1 MHPKSIPFFCTT
13 KIIQSIS
20 TNNLCPKILFMEYKL
35 HNNGKTGKKD
45 IMKHSIPYIIAS
57 IFMFCSSLLASELS
71 NVSRV
76 DNRDIVQLYF
86 SFDKVPAFSMTV
98 NEKRIN
104 LIFQHTQ
111 TLPDLK
117 IFEADGNI
125 VKILPLPK
133 SDEFVLSLFFR
144 YKPQYHRITKSKD
157 DKIVFE
163 VLLGNQFSKSYK
175 DLADRLKGLTVLD
188 RSPTDSTNPYLLSP
202 YTSDWISFFSE
213 YESPVTIE
221 IPLKFSF
228 IPFPAIHL
236 LPVKMHGDSKI
247 LSEEMLKLAAIGNWG
262 QLADQISE
270 KLQIEPDLTRKKM
283 LGLTY
288 GEVLARAND
297 FEGAFKQF
305 YLLNEKFP
313 EELIGNFAE
322 YLLIL
327 TRAIHEDPYTA
338 DLEFRNLEKKISITN
353 PLTPY
358 LHLSMIETALATS
371 QHKRM
376 NRLLL
381 QDNIALPER
390 IEKIKRI
397 RQADYWFAIKQPIK
411 AYVAYGL
418 LNESSSLL
426 QTQPYSMYGNCTTL
440 YDHKRFQD
448 SAKCYEQLS
457 SLTLSKKNK
466 GLIQYRENMA
476 RLKFQSATPL
486 IKKFSQIK
494 NTLPT
499 SESVIRAALKETDLI
514 LLQDKSRS
522 RWALNNYLRIG
533 NNSILRITGEEAL
546 FKQALIHSI
555 LGQNSKSIVLL
566 QKLLREYRYGNITT
580 TAQALLIEIL
590 PQEIKKLTDKKHYL
604 EALVLAKQNKSI
616 FQNNWISSKYLVDIA
631 GAYSNIGINNEAQQ
645 LYLYLIEIV
654 PIGEKEKFYLPMITA
669 AFNYGNYALVENY
682 ASQYTY
688 NYPQGKFDDEVL
700 FFRLQ
705 SLIYSERIQ
714 EALQLLPSPIPE
726 KTYPLAAALYY
737 RTEAYDR
744 CVNMFQLVQ
753 SDTPLSQEEQ
763 IMYGESLFKTGHL
776 DEAEKIFLQITK
788 ENSFFA
794 QSLYRLAELERKKG
808 QEENALILFKKIVET
823 GTNPLWQQYAQKE
836 LLFADA
842 DARM

>member
-1 MHPKSIPFFCTT
+1 
-13 KIIQSIS
+13 
-20 TNNLCPKILFMEYKL
+20 
-35 HNNGKTGKKD
+35 
-45 IMKHSIPYIIAS
+45 
-57 IFMFCSSLLASELS
+57 MFCSSLLASELS

-213 YESPVTIE
+213 YESPVAIE

-236 LPVKMHGDSKI
+236 LPFKMHGDSKI
-247 LSEEMLKLAAIGNWG
+247 LSEEMLKLAAIGNWE

-327 TRAIHEDPYTA
+327 TRAIHENPYTA

-358 LHLSMIETALATS
+358 LHLSQIETALATS

-457 SLTLSKKNK
+457 SL
-466 GLIQYRENMA
+466 
-476 RLKFQSATPL
+476 
-486 IKKFSQIK
+486 
-494 NTLPT
+494 
-499 SESVIRAALKETDLI
+499 I
-514 LLQDKSRS
+514 L
-522 RWALNNYLRIG
+522 
-533 NNSILRITGEEAL
+533 
-546 FKQALIHSI
+546 
-555 LGQNSKSIVLL
+555 
-566 QKLLREYRYGNITT
+566 
-580 TAQALLIEIL
+580 
-590 PQEIKKLTDKKHYL
+590 DKK
-604 EALVLAKQNKSI
+604 
-616 FQNNWISSKYLVDIA
+616 SS
-631 GAYSNIGINNEAQQ
+631 
-645 LYLYLIEIV
+645 
-654 PIGEKEKFYLPMITA
+654 
-669 AFNYGNYALVENY
+669 
-682 ASQYTY
+682 
-688 NYPQGKFDDEVL
+688 
-700 FFRLQ
+700 
-705 SLIYSERIQ
+705 
-714 EALQLLPSPIPE
+714 
-726 KTYPLAAALYY
+726 
-737 RTEAYDR
+737 
-744 CVNMFQLVQ
+744 
-753 SDTPLSQEEQ
+753 
-763 IMYGESLFKTGHL
+763 GESLQMEFSG
-776 DEAEKIFLQITK
+776 EGFVVIQPGE
-788 ENSFFA
+788 E
-794 QSLYRLAELERKKG
+794 KKG
-808 QEENALILFKKIVET
+808 NNILKQI
-823 GTNPLWQQYAQKE
+823 G
-836 LLFADA
+836 
-842 DARM
+842 

>member
-1 MHPKSIPFFCTT
+1 
-13 KIIQSIS
+13 
-20 TNNLCPKILFMEYKL
+20 MEYKL
-35 HNNGKTGKKD
+35 HINGKTGKKD

-57 IFMFCSSLLASELS
+57 IFMFCSSLLASELA

-104 LIFQHTQ
+104 LIFQQTQ
-111 TLPDLK
+111 PLPDLEM
-117 IFEADGNI
+117 FEADGDI

-133 SDEFVLSLFFR
+133 DGEFVLSLFFR

-157 DKIVFE
+157 NKIVFE

-175 DLADRLKGLTVLD
+175 DLADRLMGLTVVD

-202 YTSDWISFFSE
+202 YTSDWMSFFSK
-213 YESPVTIE
+213 YESPVTIG
-221 IPLKFSF
+221 IPLKFSY

-236 LPVKMHGDSKI
+236 LPVKMRGDSKM

-283 LGLTY
+283 LALTY
-288 GEVLARAND
+288 GEVLARANN

-305 YLLNEKFP
+305 FLLNEKFS

-327 TRAIHEDPYTA
+327 TRAIHEDPYIA

-358 LHLSMIETALATS
+358 LHLSLIETALATS
-371 QHKRM
+371 QLKRM

-397 RQADYWFAIKQPIK
+397 RQADYWFAIKQPVK

-418 LNESSSLL
+418 LNESTALL
-426 QTQPYSMYGNCTTL
+426 QAQPYSMYGNCTTL
-440 YDHKRFQD
+440 YDYKKFQD

-457 SLTLSKKNK
+457 SLTLNKKSN
-466 GLIQYRENMA
+466 GLVQYRESMA
-476 RLKFQSATPL
+476 RLKFQSGTPL
-486 IKKFSQIK
+486 IRKFSQIK
-494 NTLPT
+494 NILPD
-499 SESVIRAALKETDLI
+499 SESGLRAALKETDLI

-522 RWALNNYLRIG
+522 RWALNNYLRIS

-580 TAQALLIEIL
+580 TAQALLIELL
-590 PQEIKKLTDKKHYL
+590 PQEIKRLTDKKHYL

-631 GAYSNIGINNEAQQ
+631 DAYSNIGINNEAQQ

-688 NYPQGKFDDEVL
+688 NYPRGKFDEEVL
-700 FFRLQ
+700 FYRLK

-726 KTYPLAAALYY
+726 KIYPLAAALYY

-744 CVNMFQLVQ
+744 CVNMFQILVQ
-753 SDTPLSQEEQ
+753 SDSPLNPAEK

-776 DEAEKIFLQITK
+776 DEAERIFLQITK
-788 ENSFFA
+788 ENPFFD

-836 LLFADA
+836 ILFADA